1 MTSVTLPGMTEPA
14 GDPLAGVL
22 IFALVAVVPAVLI
35 WLALRAPR
43 IAGAAW
49 DLQCPGPMPQGP
61 PVERLAADLRR
72 VRRALGSLPDG
83 VPNLRR
89 RGVVAAYDDLL
100 VLACQAVAVDHCLT
114 ELPDGMERDLER
126 VRVELALRSAGL
138 MIR

>member
-1 MTSVTLPGMTEPA
+1 VTWVTLAGMTEPA
-14 GDPLAGVL
+14 GDPLTGVL
-22 IFALVAVVPAVLI
+22 IFALVAVVPTALI

-43 IAGAAW
+43 IAGDAGA
-49 DLQCPGPMPQGP
+49 LRCPDPVPQGP

-72 VRRALGSLPDG
+72 VRGALGSLPDG
-83 VPNLRR
+83 VSNVRR

-100 VLACQAVAVDHCLT
+100 VLACRAVAVDHCLT
-114 ELPDGMERDLER
+114 ELPDGMERELER